1 MAIRDNSPS
10 ELHHGPTVK
19 CVPRAVGTVA
29 AANDATALGDGSS
42 SQESDF
48 SGLNSWGLQGQAK
61 PANGAITECNIPLG
75 EPHFI
80 NTRSLIGS

>member
-1 MAIRDNSPS
+1 MVIRDDSPS

-19 CVPRAVGTVA
+19 SLPRCVGTVA
-29 AANDATALGDGSS
+29 AADDATALRNGRG

-48 SGLNSWGLQGQAK
+48 SSLNSWGPQGPAK
-61 PANGAITECNIPLG
+61 SANGAITECNVPLG

-80 NTRSLIGS
+80 NTGLLIGS